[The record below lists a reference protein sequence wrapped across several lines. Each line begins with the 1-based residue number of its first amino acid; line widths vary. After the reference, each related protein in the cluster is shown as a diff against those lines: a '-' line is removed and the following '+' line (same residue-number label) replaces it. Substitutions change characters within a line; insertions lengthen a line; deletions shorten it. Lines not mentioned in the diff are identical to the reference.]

1 VCAYFFAAIE
11 GATVKSSRRGCVA
24 DSRGQDDWFGSL
36 AMNADERNLF
46 ELIRDRSFRRGKFRL
61 ASGRESELY
70 FNLKPTMM
78 TPRGALL
85 SARALLARIWPENVD
100 YVGGL
105 EMGAVPVIAALAAIS
120 EAEGRPVKTFF
131 VRKQPKGHGTM
142 DMIEGLASNEILAK
156 ARVLVIDDVATSGGS
171 ILKAVDAAR
180 SAGGS
185 VNAALVL
192 IDREE
197 GATEALAAQDIRL
210 LSVFKGKD
218 FLLATPAPIQ
228 DASSTLA
235 NVPKTG

>member
-1 VCAYFFAAIE
+1 
-11 GATVKSSRRGCVA
+11 
-24 DSRGQDDWFGSL
+24 
-36 AMNADERNLF
+36 MNAGSNAAERDLF
-46 ELIRDRSFRRGKFRL
+46 ELIRERSFRRGKFRL
-61 ASGRESELY
+61 VSGRESELY

-78 TPRGALL
+78 TPKGALL

-120 EAEGRPVKTFF
+120 EADGRPIKTFF

-142 DMIEGLASNEILAK
+142 DMIEGLAPNETLAK
-156 ARVLVIDDVATSGGS
+156 TRVMVIDDVATSGGS
-171 ILKAVDAAR
+171 ILKAVDAVRAAGA
-180 SAGGS
+180 SA
-185 VNAALVL
+185 NTALVL

-197 GATEALAAQDIRL
+197 GASEALTAQNIRL
-210 LSVFKGKD
+210 LSVFRGKE
-218 FLLATPAPIQ
+218 FLEATPAPPH